1 MTTNKYDGFIAY
13 LFTQIERDKGFAA
26 KLRRADNPSTEYQS
40 WEILARF
47 NVNLDYPSERLPYAL
62 IAAAV
67 AKSKQ
72 SENGQL
78 LIGQAIA
85 KSFDD
90 GAESAQATM
99 RLRRLLAC
107 QDTEEVCRILRPL
120 LSLIQSRVK
129 APLDYASLLKDLVF
143 FNLDPQRAKAKWAQQ
158 FFRAADQ
165 KEKASG
171 EGV

>member
-1 MTTNKYDGFIAY
+1 MTTNKYDAFIAY

-47 NVNLDYPSERLPYAL
+47 NVNLDRPSERLPYAL

-72 SENGQL
+72 PENGQL

-90 GAESAQATM
+90 GAKSDQAAM

-120 LSLIQSRVK
+120 LSFIQSRVK
-129 APLDYASLLKDLVF
+129 APLDFTSLLKDLLF
-143 FNLDPQRAKAKWAQQ
+143 FNLDPQKAKAKWAQQ
-158 FFRAADQ
+158 FFSSVDKQ
-165 KEKASG
+165 EKASG